1 MKICAA
7 HCVAQTIKRTFV
19 VMTIGKKTYRLDRVL
34 LVAFVILMCSTGMVA
49 LVSTPEDLKEPPA
62 RLSYPEPLVTIKGY
76 DVPVKKLA
84 LETPPAATPPAAKP
98 AAKPAPAPA
107 PAPEK
112 KEEVEN
118 VPYGSLLPCS
128 CCKKTIRVP
137 RNPYTR
143 HVKAARSLPNSFF
156 VKSNSD
162 VDWGVKNKKLVPV
175 ADGRGYRIDKLKHS
189 KPFLLPE
196 VKKLLEEMG
205 NDYADA
211 LEGTDSEGTKFRVTS
226 LTRTDAQQRK
236 LARRNYNATR
246 GESTHSFGASF
257 DIAFMDRPNERA
269 NCSRPT
275 REIQKLLVRYQDE
288 GRILVVPEGGCMHIT
303 LIR

>member
-1 MKICAA
+1 
-7 HCVAQTIKRTFV
+7 
-19 VMTIGKKTYRLDRVL
+19 MTIGKKTYSLERVI
-34 LVAFVILMCSTGMVA
+34 LVAIVILTCSTGMVA

-62 RLSYPEPLVTIKGY
+62 RLSYPEPLVKIKGY

-84 LETPPAATPPAAKP
+84 IEVPTEVPAS
-98 AAKPAPAPA
+98 APAETSTASPVA
-107 PAPEK
+107 ETAAVE
-112 KEEVEN
+112 EN

-156 VKSNSD
+156 VKTNSD
-162 VDWGVKNKKLVPV
+162 VTWGVKTNKLVPV
-175 ADGRGYRIDKLKHS
+175 EDGRGYRLDKLKHS

-196 VKKLLEEMG
+196 VKALLEDMG

-246 GESTHSFGASF
+246 GESTHSYGASF
-257 DIAFMDRPNERA
+257 DIAFMDRPNEKA